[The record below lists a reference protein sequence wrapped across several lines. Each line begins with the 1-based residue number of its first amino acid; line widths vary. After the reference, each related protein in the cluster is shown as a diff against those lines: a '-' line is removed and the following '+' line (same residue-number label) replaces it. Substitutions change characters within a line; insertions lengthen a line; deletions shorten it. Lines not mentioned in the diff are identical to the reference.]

1 MYDHPVPEAA
11 AERARA
17 LAVLAELRVLA
28 DAGTSRRLAGV
39 LTEFDDPAAAGTAG
53 ITGYARG
60 WAMCVP
66 DTFRAAFDIDPVKH
80 RQGWRFQF
88 RRGHT
93 VYDHREAYE
102 AITGGPAVRVTAC
115 LQVTRDST
123 PVARALACRLLTADP
138 GSGRLVE
145 RWERTVDVF
154 DLVRMLIAGPE
165 A

>member
-1 MYDHPVPEAA
+1 MTAAIPSDAA

-17 LAVLAELRVLA
+17 LAVLAALRALA
-28 DAGTSRRLAGV
+28 DAGTSRRLAEL
-39 LTEFDDPAAAGTAG
+39 LTRFDDPAAAGTAG

-66 DTFRAAFDIDPVKH
+66 DTFRTALDIDPVRG
-80 RQGWRFQF
+80 RQGWRFAF
-88 RRGHT
+88 RRGYT
-93 VYDHREAYE
+93 FYDRRAAYE
-102 AITGGPAVRVTAC
+102 APAWGAGAVTAC

-123 PVARALACRLLTADP
+123 PVARALACRLLADDARAH
-138 GSGRLVE
+138 GLVE